1 MRALTVGVLALM
13 PSLMVGAKA
22 SAPQNYPWCGRNAS
36 GTGCGTA
43 SLEQCTIT
51 ARIEG
56 GRCEQSPTHKPSSDQ
71 RSIVQQETTPAP
83 LPPLDRKQ
91 SAMPQATRQ
100 QKMQTCEFGAK
111 DQNLTG
117 PARKKFMA
125 RCLAGD
131 DAPARKTSAKPK
143 QQP

>member
-1 MRALTVGVLALM
+1 MRALTVGALALM
-13 PSLMVGAKA
+13 PVLMVGAKA
-22 SAPQNYPWCGRNAS
+22 SVPQNDPWCTRSAS
-36 GTGCGTA
+36 GAGCGIA
-43 SLEQCTIT
+43 SLELCTMT
-51 ARIEG
+51 APVEG
-56 GRCEQSPTHKPSSDQ
+56 GGCEQNSTHKPSSDQ
-71 RSIVQQETTPAP
+71 RSMAQQESTPP
-83 LPPLDRKQ
+83 PPPLDRKQ

-117 PARKKFMA
+117 PVRKKFMA
-125 RCLAGD
+125 RCLASD